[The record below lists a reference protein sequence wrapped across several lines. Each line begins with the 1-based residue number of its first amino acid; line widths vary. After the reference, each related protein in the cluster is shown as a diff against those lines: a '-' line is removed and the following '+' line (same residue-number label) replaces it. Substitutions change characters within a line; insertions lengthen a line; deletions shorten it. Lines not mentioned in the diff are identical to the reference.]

1 MLMVGMVGNSS
12 FYNGLKKVK
21 YIFPILGMFHLA
33 FKHGTSDEKYLGVDS
48 TGNTPLLKL
57 KQVIYG
63 LWRHLDLFYII
74 ETLN

>member
-1 MLMVGMVGNSS
+1 
-12 FYNGLKKVK
+12 
-21 YIFPILGMFHLA
+21 MFHLA

-57 KQVIYG
+57 KQVIYA